1 MLDFLPSFLRTPLA
15 FGIVLGVL
23 VFIHELGHYLA
34 ARWCG
39 VHVETFSI
47 GFGKAI
53 VSWTDR
59 LGTVWKIAW
68 LPLGGY
74 VKLHGL
80 ERPEDVSDA
89 VKASWQPG
97 RTFHGKSLGQ
107 RAIVI
112 AAGPFANFVL
122 AAVLF
127 TALFAVVGRGVVV
140 PVVGEVIADS
150 AAAHG
155 GLQTG
160 DRITAIDGRPI
171 ERFEQIQRSVAAS
184 PGQPLRLTVSSGGVS
199 HDLTVTPAAETSKGH
214 AIGILGI
221 RGGAIEYHRLS
232 PLQALPAG
240 LEETWEVTRTT
251 VVALWG
257 MIVRTQSTDDLSG
270 PLGIARLSGQ
280 VAALGVASLVSLIA
294 VLSANLGLFNLF
306 PIPVLDGGHLVFY
319 LAEALR
325 GRPLPPR
332 AQEYSFRAGLALLAG
347 LFVFATWND
356 LSHIGIVRWVVSLI
370 G

>member
-1 MLDFLPSFLRTPLA
+1 MFDFLPVILRTPLA

-47 GFGKAI
+47 GFGSAV

-80 ERPEDVSDA
+80 ERPEDVSEE

-97 RTFHGKSLGQ
+97 RTFHGKSLGR
-107 RAIVI
+107 RATVI
-112 AAGPFANFVL
+112 AAGPLANFVL

-127 TALFAVVGRGVVV
+127 AALFATVGL
-140 PVVGEVIADS
+140 VIAYT
-150 AAAHG
+150 AASHG

-160 DRITAIDGRPI
+160 DRIAAIDGTPI
-171 ERFEQIQRSVAAS
+171 QRFEQIQQAVAAS
-184 PGQPLRLTVSSGGVS
+184 PGRPMRLTVTGGGVS
-199 HDLTVTPAAETSKGH
+199 HDLTVTPTPSESNGH
-214 AIGILGI
+214 TIGVLGI
-221 RGGAIEYHRLS
+221 RGGAVEYQRLS
-232 PLQALPAG
+232 PGQAVPAG
-240 LEETWEVTRTT
+240 LAETWEITRGTM
-251 VVALWG
+251 VALWG
-257 MIVRTQSTDDLSG
+257 MIVHHQGADDLSG
-270 PLGIARLSGQ
+270 PLGIARISGQ
-280 VAALGVASLVSLIA
+280 VAALGVASLLSLIA
-294 VLSANLGLFNLF
+294 VLSTNLGLFNLF

-319 LAEALR
+319 VAEALR
-325 GRPLPPR
+325 GRPLPVR
-332 AQEYSFRAGLALLAG
+332 AQEYGFRAGLALLAG

-356 LSHIGIVRWVVSLI
+356 LAHIGIFRWVAALI

>member
-1 MLDFLPSFLRTPLA
+1 MFDFLPAILRTPVA

-39 VHVETFSI
+39 VHVEIFSI
-47 GFGKAI
+47 GFGRAL

-80 ERPEDVSDA
+80 ERPEDVSDE
-89 VKASWQPG
+89 VKARWQPG
-97 RTFHGKSLGQ
+97 RTFHGKPLRS

-112 AAGPFANFVL
+112 AAGPIANFVL
-122 AAVLF
+122 AAALF
-127 TALFAVVGRGVVV
+127 TGLFAVAGRGVLV
-140 PVVGEVIADS
+140 PVIGEVIAGS
-150 AAAHG
+150 AASQG
-155 GLQTG
+155 GLHTG
-160 DRITAIDGRPI
+160 DRITAIDGKPI
-171 ERFEQIQRSVAAS
+171 EYFAEIQQAVMAS
-184 PGQPLRLTVSSGGVS
+184 PSRPMHLTVTSGGVS
-199 HDLTVTPAAETSKGH
+199 HELTVTPLPSESNGRT
-214 AIGILGI
+214 IGVLGI

-232 PLQALPAG
+232 PAEAVPAG
-240 LEETWEVTRTT
+240 LAETWNVTRQTL
-251 VVALWG
+251 VALWG
-257 MIVRTQSTDDLSG
+257 MIAHSQGTDDLSG

-280 VAALGVASLVSLIA
+280 VAALGLASLVSLIA
-294 VLSANLGLFNLF
+294 VLSTNLGLFNLF

-319 LAEALR
+319 LVEALR
-325 GRPLPPR
+325 GRPLPAR
-332 AQEYSFRAGLALLAG
+332 AQEYGFRAGLALLAG

-356 LSHIGIVRWVVSLI
+356 LAHIGIVHWVASLI